1 MKNKKRPVA
10 VALSAVLAAASAV
23 QTVASAGNPY
33 INKNKD
39 PNGVGGLTISDSIY
53 ISQYLN
59 GVFSPTDLDQLDV
72 NDNYVV
78 SDVDATLVQL
88 YDAGVISSINAAMGV
103 PFSPTATISKR
114 YNVYDIN
121 SNYKRSYTLS
131 NTENFN
137 SPADTNQVIGGDGR
151 VENWE
156 NKGVAKIMGSP
167 TLSGFLGTGF
177 VVGKHTIATAAS
189 VVKGNRISSIKLFD
203 GNNDAEEF
211 TPVEY
216 HIPSDFGGSA
226 NDASNYALITV
237 KNNKKGEDLSKYMS
251 FNLGA
256 ITDKA
261 ANKLAIANV
270 GFPFDDDKGLNQ
282 GSNHTEMLSTGT
294 IARVSDDTF
303 THDLDTSAGCDGSPV
318 YVPEYLQGKEYDT
331 VVGINIDSEKS
342 NTAIRIDA
350 NILQF
355 FNGNN
360 DNIQY

>member
-1 MKNKKRPVA
+1 MVS
-10 VALSAVLAAASAV
+10 VALSAVLAATSAV

-39 PNGVGGLTISDSIY
+39 PNGVGGLTLADSIY
-53 ISQYLN
+53 ISQYLR
-59 GVFSPTDLDQLDV
+59 GVFSPTDLDQLDM

-78 SDVDATLVQL
+78 SDVDATLIQL
-88 YDAGVISSINAAMGV
+88 YDAGAISSINATMGV
-103 PFSPTATISKR
+103 PVSPTATISKR

-121 SNYKRSYTLS
+121 SNYKRNYTLS

-137 SPADTNQVIGGDGR
+137 STADTNQVIGGDSR

-156 NKGVAKIMGSP
+156 NRGVAKIMGSP

-189 VVKGNRISSIKLFD
+189 VVKGNRISSITLFD
-203 GNNDAEEF
+203 ENNDSQEF

-216 HIPSDFGGSA
+216 HIPSDFGGST

-237 KNNKKGEDLSKYMS
+237 KEDLSAYIS

-261 ANKLAIANV
+261 ANKLAVANV
-270 GFPFDDDKGLNQ
+270 GFPFDDDKGINQ
-282 GSNHTEMLSTGT
+282 GPNHTEMLSTGNVKK
-294 IARVSDDTF
+294 ISDDIF

-318 YVPEYLQGKEYDT
+318 YVLEYLQGKEYDT
-331 VVGINIDSEKS
+331 VVGINIDSEES

-360 DNIQY
+360 NIQY